1 VSKPYDA
8 TVKDLI
14 AEFPADWLR
23 LLGVPVTGPVEVL
36 SPELSTVTAAAD
48 ALIRVGEMVV
58 HIDAESGPD
67 PDLSVRLGLYNL
79 LAHRHTGLPVHTVA
93 LLLRANAGVSGRA
106 SGFGYAP
113 RPTGKMAFEYETVR
127 VWETPA
133 EDLLR
138 GSIGT
143 IPLATIG
150 RAPQGR
156 SRAEA
161 IPEYIGRIGARAVN
175 ELSREMALRL
185 GVSSMILGGM
195 YLTRDQL
202 RGAAQHM
209 PSMIESSA
217 WQLFEEMAE
226 ANILRRTLVSLGT
239 EKFGPPNAAQQAKM
253 DGIEDRRR
261 LDRII
266 RKVLTAT
273 SWDALLRTR

>member
-23 LLGVPVTGPVEVL
+23 LLGVPVNGPVEVL

-48 ALIRVGEMVV
+48 ALIRVGGMVV

-93 LLLRANAGVSGRA
+93 LLLRANAGVSGRHP
-106 SGFGYAP
+106 GFSYSPQPAGEFTF
-113 RPTGKMAFEYETVR
+113 RYETVR
-127 VWETPA
+127 VWETPT

-150 RAPQGR
+150 RPPRGR
-156 SRAEA
+156 SRGDV
-161 IPEYIGRIGARAVN
+161 IPECIGRIGERAVQ
-175 ELSREMALRL
+175 ELSKEMASRMATASL
-185 GVSSMILGGM
+185 ILGGM
-195 YLTRDQL
+195 YLTDEQTEEAIRRL
-202 RGAAQHM
+202 
-209 PSMIESSA
+209 PSMIQSSA
-217 WQLFEEMAE
+217 WAVFERLAE
-226 ANILRRTLVSLGT
+226 ASILRRTLT
-239 EKFGPPNAAQQAKM
+239 ELATDKFGPPTQDQETKLNAVT
-253 DGIEDRRR
+253 DPVRLRRVV
-261 LDRII
+261 